1 MNINLKKVIAS
12 VAALAMS
19 LSCFTAFAA
28 DFSDVE
34 ATASYKPA
42 IDELV
47 ALEIVNGYEDGTFKP
62 DAEITRAEVTK
73 MVVAAMGPSY
83 TAAAESSKGNA
94 EFSDVVNHWAAGFIS
109 VGVGAKF
116 INGMGDGTFA
126 PDANVTYAQIVKM
139 LVAALGYE
147 SAANIAGGYPNGYIS
162 TGNQIGVTAGVTGV
176 SADTNVTRA
185 QVAQLI
191 SNALDIPLVIVTNWT
206 TNILTGEPVAETE
219 IQDGIGEDYKTLLT
233 EYHNA
238 YKVKGRVEAT
248 AAQGAVEAGKAIFNI
263 EYADNY
269 DDAYIDVKYAD
280 YDGDGDG
287 VAIEVYTNGIAVEDL
302 LFTYAEA
309 IIKID
314 EDDEAHL
321 VTVLPYGKNE
331 IIEFPAKEYVADGSA
346 APDASASP
354 VITGNETLGSIT
366 FEISET
372 SSKTKAYKLDADAK
386 LFVNGIEVMAGVDT
400 PAHITYNLLNA
411 YVAGNAI
418 GKVTLI
424 DAPAAGQTSKDG
436 KFDYVMVTMKKWAIV
451 DSTMVD
457 DEILEIYLTDFEAPF
472 DDTPII
478 IDTDDEQL
486 VYSFTK
492 DGEEVEFDAIK
503 ADDVLL
509 LTYDV
514 VTDATSANN
523 SGFINIEICDT
534 VVEGQVT
541 SIKTVDGVTVYTI
554 AGADY
559 KLAVSATIEAGSTYT
574 AKLDAAGR
582 IVEIEETATS
592 ASFGVIDRV
601 HKNTNT
607 DEEEI
612 RIIKADG
619 TRQTYI
625 AKDTDIFAEAK
636 GIAYANY
643 GTGELKDVEN
653 RTVKYK
659 TNSKG
664 EVNDVEAI
672 TMTPASASYTESST
686 RVGSARMGAATQILD
701 ITTIVAMDDVDMLG
715 NNDTDAA
722 DKYDDDIAAANY
734 ASAYTAAD
742 IKAGSIDTFVDGEDY
757 TVLYGDRANDGTYRF
772 VIVLTGNPTINA
784 TTSFAV
790 VKSVSTGLS
799 ADGSTV
805 DVITAYTADGN
816 DAVEL
821 TVDEDATLNFSG
833 AATQVADLVNGDVI
847 VYHLNADGAIEEL
860 YNIYS
865 EEDATVLGSSP
876 AKDPKDM
883 SSNHAFFLA
892 NPIADWST
900 ATSVADNDWAR
911 IGYGIVLKKGASTL
925 TMAKTKTAGSDDEGV
940 DTSKYDSV
948 VVNAGDTI
956 ITGTETIELDIA
968 SDAVVYVYNYN
979 NKAGDR
985 VSKGAIGNVTAT
997 VVPAADTFVGTD
1009 GGDVYVMDNVSRIQY
1024 AFYKVLNDE
1033 ITEIYVIRN

>member
-346 APDASASP
+346 APDALASP
-354 VITGNETLGSIT
+354 VITGDETLGSIT

-372 SSKTKAYKLDADAK
+372 SSKTKAYKLDANAK

-559 KLAVSATIEAGSTYT
+559 KLAVSASIEAGSTYT

-625 AKDTDIFAEAK
+625 AKDSTIFDAAEAM
-636 GIAYANY
+636 AYGAGNDSSDPLVAIY
-643 GTGELKDVEN
+643 DGGASPVEN
-653 RTVKYK
+653 RVVKYK

-664 EVNDVEAI
+664 EINAI
-672 TMTPASASYTESST
+672 ENVGVASASASYTESST
-686 RVGSARMGAATQILD
+686 RVGSARMGAASQILD
-701 ITTIVAMDDVDMLG
+701 LTAVV
-715 NNDTDAA
+715 AA
-722 DKYDDDIAAANY
+722 DPTDT
-734 ASAYTAAD
+734 STYTAAD

-821 TVDEDATLNFSG
+821 TVDEAATLNFSG

-883 SSNHAFFLA
+883 TSNHAFFLA